1 MTMPKVSI
9 AKLIEAKRKGWST
22 GKIARVYDMDARNVE
37 RRLDSA
43 AGKRQ
48 LAELRFK
55 KALNPTDPH
64 YKPSEMFRT
73 KGTSTLIDTTTGE
86 AKLQW
91 IKTSEDL
98 ARENAA
104 QEAAIKVLCER
115 VKPRKIVKRLVSRS
129 VAALIATL
137 YTITDAHVGA
147 LAWDKEAGEDWDLV
161 IAEKTLTDVFLR
173 AIDESPA
180 SALGIVNQLGDYLH
194 FDSLIPMTPTS
205 HHILD
210 ADSRYQKVVE
220 VALRILMTIVE
231 AALAKHERVQI
242 YMHEGNHDPSGSVW
256 LRVLFAHSFRNNPRV
271 TVGVSPNPYT
281 ALEWGRTM
289 LGFHHGHLTKL
300 EKLPGIFATQ
310 YAEMWGRTKYR
321 HVHTGH
327 MHHVFEKEH
336 PGVTVVQHA
345 TMAAKDAYAARGGWL
360 SNRQATVIDYHK
372 ETGEHTRRIYRP

>member
-1 MTMPKVSI
+1 MSLPKVPI
-9 AKLIEAKRKGWST
+9 AKIVEAQRKGWTNS
-22 GKIARVYDMDARNVE
+22 KIARTFGISE
-37 RRLDSA
+37 RRLYDRLKSLK
-43 AGKRQ
+43 GDRK
-48 LAELRFK
+48 LAEFRYTQ
-55 KALNPTDPH
+55 ALNPTDPH

-86 AKLQW
+86 TKLQW

-115 VKPRKIVKRLVSRS
+115 VKPRKVVVQRGATTT
-129 VAALIATL
+129 AAQIATL

-147 LAWDKEAGEDWDLV
+147 LAWDKEAGENWDLV
-161 IAEKTLTDVFLR
+161 IAEKNLTDVFLR
-173 AIDESPA
+173 AINESPR

-194 FDSLIPMTPTS
+194 FDSLTPMTPTS

-256 LRVLFAHSFRNNPRV
+256 LRVLFAHAFRDNPRV

-360 SNRQATVIDYHK
+360 SHRQATVIDYHK